1 MMDGYERKGASGQEK
16 GKNILII
23 VLAILVVLSGIRL
36 FADHKEKQQKTGEIL
51 LLSEENTDLNLRL
64 DSITYQLDLRI
75 QEIQRLGGSIDSLLV
90 IKDQL
95 LQARTNDKNRTIE
108 EIDRLN
114 REIDRYKR
122 VLVAKDNDIAT
133 LKRMNEQLYSE
144 NKDLKTSKAEIEDE
158 VVKLNIKTEQ
168 LEQKVSIAGRLRAE
182 NIVIAAVNARG
193 REREGEFRNRQLEKL
208 KVSFTLAENE
218 LAPLGTKDIYLQILS
233 PTNQVIFDVAKGSGT
248 FTVEGREEF
257 YTVRQDIL
265 FDNSQQ
271 RLTYFYEKGSDY
283 VKGRHQIKVFA
294 DGVVI
299 GFENFEVK

>member
-1 MMDGYERKGASGQEK
+1 MMDGYEKKGASGQEK

-248 FTVEGREEF
+248 FTVDGREEF
-257 YTVRQDIL
+257 YTARQDIL

-283 VKGRHQIKVFA
+283 VKGRHQIRVFA

-299 GFENFEVK
+299 GIENFDVK